1 MNTSEVYLRLEFRC
15 PAPYQDLA
23 IAELA
28 EFGVEGFDQNDQGF
42 LAYIPEKLVGT
53 DTRQAMSEA
62 VSSSDFLCELM
73 SEERIRPRNWNEE
86 WEKSIRS
93 QFIDPFFICPTW
105 VDDAQPEGSIRL
117 TIDPKMAFGTGN
129 HETTRLILRLLP
141 GLGVEGKSVLDV
153 GTGTGI
159 LAIAAL
165 KLGAVSAFGFDVDEW
180 SFENATENAQR
191 NRVEETLGLALGSF
205 ETVPVGSVYE
215 VVIANVNRGILLD
228 LAESITRSVANGG
241 TLVLSGL
248 LHNEENHILA
258 DPNYGVLEYVGSHRE
273 NDWIAMTFRKA

>member
-15 PAPYQDLA
+15 PAPFQDLA

-42 LAYIPEKLVGT
+42 LAYIPERLVGP
-53 DTRQAMSEA
+53 DTRQAMTDA
-62 VSSSDFLCELM
+62 VSSSDFLCELVG
-73 SEERIRPRNWNEE
+73 EERILPRNWNEE

-93 QFIDPFFICPTW
+93 QFIPPFFICPTW

-141 GLGVEGKSVLDV
+141 ELDLPEKTVLDV

-159 LAIAAL
+159 LAIAAI
-165 KLGAVSAFGFDVDEW
+165 KLGAASAFGFDVDEW
-180 SFENATENAQR
+180 SFENATENALR
-191 NRVEETLGLALGSF
+191 NEVEDVLGLALGSF
-205 ETVPVGSVYE
+205 ETVPPGSVYD

-228 LAESITRSVANGG
+228 LAESITRSVADEGI
-241 TLVLSGL
+241 LVLSGL
-248 LHNEENHILA
+248 LHNEEAHILA
-258 DPNYGVLEYVGSHRE
+258 DPHFAALQYQGSQRE
-273 NDWIAMTFRKA
+273 NDWIAMRFSKA